1 MQSDLIIFASKIGPA
16 RHMMTPVRA
25 LCILR
30 RVQAHGLHAKS
41 CKSVVKVFCK
51 NNAFNIYTVTNRVEA
66 AALSVESVYCVRL
79 YVYGP
84 AKLVT
89 I

>member
-1 MQSDLIIFASKIGPA
+1 
-16 RHMMTPVRA
+16 MMTPVRA
-25 LCILR
+25 SCIFR
-30 RVQAHGLHAKS
+30 RVQAHGLTHAKS

-51 NNAFNIYTVTNRVEA
+51 NNALNIYTVTNRVEA
-66 AALSVESVYCVRL
+66 AAISVESVNCVQL